1 MIFFK
6 ADITEQITYH
16 TNLNL
21 WILWL
26 KILISNC
33 AKVKQATMLKSFWN
47 VAGYGEL
54 VATLQRLQ
62 LNLKKN
68 GLNAGH
74 GYSSLEVQIGAV
86 QTLLLSPEFGRALA
100 IHNKVQQSWP
110 QQKNIQP
117 ITAHSQILVRDVS
130 NN

>member
-1 MIFFK
+1 MSNYK
-6 ADITEQITYH
+6 KKEVSK
-16 TNLNL
+16 
-21 WILWL
+21 L
-26 KILISNC
+26 KLFLI
-33 AKVKQATMLKSFWN
+33 

-68 GLNAGH
+68 GINAGH
-74 GYSSLEVQIGAV
+74 GYSSLEAQIGAV

-110 QQKNIQP
+110 QQENVQP
-117 ITAHSQILVRDVS
+117 ITAHSQTLVRDVS
-130 NN
+130 S